1 MKHALH
7 AGFLELFK
15 APVVSN
21 YSQFSSKGRD
31 LDIHSALTFT
41 FRDIIIPADDRTWHD
56 GYQCHNI
63 KEKYVE
69 SFLGHNVTDYIGTDL
84 FSQMFKRG
92 RPAVV
97 ATLIEEVEPRK

>member
-1 MKHALH
+1 MISD
-7 AGFLELFK
+7 
-15 APVVSN
+15 V
-21 YSQFSSKGRD
+21 Y
-31 LDIHSALTFT
+31 SALTFY
-41 FRDIIIPADDRTWHD
+41 FRNMMIPADDRTWHD

>member
-1 MKHALH
+1 ML
-7 AGFLELFK
+7 
-15 APVVSN
+15 
-21 YSQFSSKGRD
+21 SKRGILSFRNSVPKKN
-31 LDIHSALTFT
+31 IHSASTFT

-69 SFLGHNVTDYIGTDL
+69 SFLGHNVTEYIGTDL